1 MRVVFIIHVIFGLI
15 NIGLTYISEIT
26 FIIKLE
32 RQGYKV
38 WTVIIIFILIEA
50 LLSGKNIVVLMSGKN
65 MFKVILEPVNQVVS
79 CGLLTI

>member
-38 WTVIIIFILIEA
+38 WTVILIEA

-79 CGLLTI
+79 

>member
-50 LLSGKNIVVLMSGKN
+50 LLSGKNIVVLMSAKTCSRSSWS
-65 MFKVILEPVNQVVS
+65 Q
-79 CGLLTI
+79 

>member
-1 MRVVFIIHVIFGLI
+1 MRVVFISHVIFGLI

-50 LLSGKNIVVLMSGKN
+50 LMSGKT
-65 MFKVILEPVNQVVS
+65 L
-79 CGLLTI
+79 